1 MRNKQT
7 LVDGSRITCCKC
19 DGIIRITPEITMWD
33 ESGYGYSTK
42 LVKCPECGQI
52 NIIGY
57 VEDDGFDVNYDLRFY
72 EYRRR

>member
-1 MRNKQT
+1 
-7 LVDGSRITCCKC
+7 
-19 DGIIRITPEITMWD
+19 MWD